1 MNKHESLW
9 LVWQNVNTRLF
20 YHVGTLSFYDSQ
32 YTFQYTYRS
41 NGPQKI
47 NDAIKNG
54 YLLHPMF
61 PDLKKEYKSKN
72 LFGAF
77 KRRLPSE
84 IRVDFKEILSDLSL
98 SEGYSEME
106 LLERTRGKLGG
117 DQYSFEKPLKIID
130 GILKTSFYINGMSY
144 QDLPQNWFEVL
155 KSNKKVILKLEP
167 ENPVDENAIAI
178 YTGFNIKLGYV
189 PRFYASGISA
199 LINNGMSPKISVNY
213 INESSTSSWWVKLD
227 FECEVPE
234 INKINLSQMDPIF
247 ESVV

>member
-1 MNKHESLW
+1 MNNHESLW

-20 YHVGTLSFYDSQ
+20 YHVGTLSFYDNQ
-32 YTFQYTYRS
+32 YTFQYTYQS
-41 NGPQKI
+41 NSPQKI

-61 PDLKKEYKSKN
+61 PDLKKEYKAKK

-84 IRVDFKEILSDLSL
+84 IRVDFREILSDLRL
-98 SEGYSEME
+98 SENYSEME

-117 DQYSFEKPLKIID
+117 DQYSFEKPLKIVN

-144 QDLPQNWFEVL
+144 QDLPQNWFEIL
-155 KSNKKVILKLEP
+155 KSYKNVVLKLEP
-167 ENPVDENAIAI
+167 ENRVDENAIAI

-189 PRFYASGISA
+189 PRFYAPGISA
-199 LINNGMSPKISVNY
+199 LMTNRLSPEITVNY

-227 FECEVPE
+227 FKCKVAEV
-234 INKINLSQMDPIF
+234 NKKKLSKLDPIF
-247 ESVV
+247 ESIV

>member
-1 MNKHESLW
+1 MNNHESLW

-20 YHVGTLSFYDSQ
+20 YHVGTLSFYTNQ
-32 YTFQYTYRS
+32 YTFQYTYQS

-98 SEGYSEME
+98 KEGYSEME

-117 DQYSFEKPLKIID
+117 DQYSFEKPLKIIE

-144 QDLPQNWFEVL
+144 QDLPQYWFEVL
-155 KSNKKVILKLEP
+155 RSYKKVILKLEP

-189 PRFYASGISA
+189 PRFYATGISA
-199 LINNGMSPKISVNY
+199 LIDNGMLPKIYVNY

-234 INKINLSQMDPIF
+234 INKTNLSKLDPIF